1 LTWRNRTKHRRPR
14 AAIDLAC
21 STSQQCL
28 FNCRRKDL
36 RNFALKPKRNAK
48 RVIVIRYAAIHND
61 VWDAALRSLERKR
74 RSRIHG
80 ECGAHRHDKVRFL
93 SCFVRPLKSIGIKSL
108 AEADSRR
115 LQKATAVA
123 AWCLAMS

>member
-1 LTWRNRTKHRRPR
+1 M
-14 AAIDLAC
+14 
-21 STSQQCL
+21 
-28 FNCRRKDL
+28 
-36 RNFALKPKRNAK
+36 
-48 RVIVIRYAAIHND
+48 IRYTAIHND

-80 ECGAHRHDKVRFL
+80 ECGTHRHNKVRFV
-93 SCFVRPLKSIGIKSL
+93 SCFIRPLKITRIKSL

-123 AWCLAMS
+123 TWCLAMSAKIREVRFGISPCVATLTLYKGVRAVQFNQAVGTGSRFCM